1 MKRKA
6 WGTILL
12 PVLATAGIITLL
24 ALKNDIKAKHNNF
37 NAPEDAKLTLP
48 AGFNANIIADNLG
61 SARHI
66 AVTPQNEIYVKLRGL
81 EKGKGIMSC

>member
-1 MKRKA
+1 MKRKV

-24 ALKNDIKAKHNNF
+24 ALKNDIRAKHNNF
-37 NAPEDAKLTLP
+37 ITPDGAGLTLP

-61 SARHI
+61 GARHI
-66 AVTPQNEIYVKLRGL
+66 AVTPQN
-81 EKGKGIMSC
+81 